1 MPYPR
6 FLAALLLT
14 GSLATGAYAVEQ
26 VSGTAPAPAPAP
38 SVAPAADSLPMP
50 ALLDRL
56 ASQGYRDIRSIER
69 KSDKLVEIKA
79 IGPDGRRQELDVD
92 ARTGEILKVERD

>member
-6 FLAALLLT
+6 LLAGLLLT
-14 GSLATGAYAVEQ
+14 GSLAAGAYAFAQ
-26 VSGTAPAPAPAP
+26 GAGTGAAPLATPASTAE
-38 SVAPAADSLPMP
+38 SLSMP

-56 ASQGYRDIRSIER
+56 AAQGYHDARSIER
-69 KSDKLVEIKA
+69 KSDKLVEVKA
-79 IGPDGRRQELDVD
+79 TGPDGRRQELYVD

>member
-6 FLAALLLT
+6 LLAGLLMA
-14 GSLATGAYAVEQ
+14 GSLATGAYAFAQ
-26 VSGTAPAPAPAP
+26 GPGTGAAPMATQ
-38 SVAPAADSLPMP
+38 AATPESLSIP

-56 ASQGYRDIRSIER
+56 AAQGYRDARSVER
-69 KSDKLVEIKA
+69 ESDKLVEVKA
-79 IGPDGRRQELDVD
+79 TDADGQRQELYVD

>member
-6 FLAALLLT
+6 LLAGLLLT
-14 GSLATGAYAVEQ
+14 GSLATAAYAFAQ
-26 VSGTAPAPAPAP
+26 GAGTGTVPTI
-38 SVAPAADSLPMP
+38 AADGLSMP

-56 ASQGYRDIRSIER
+56 AAQGYRDARSIER
-69 KSDKLVEIKA
+69 KSDKLVEVKA
-79 IGPDGRRQELDVD
+79 IGPDGHRQELYVD